1 MKVIKAIFT
10 LFFLLLCLSS
20 KAQTQIKLKFATLS
34 EAQSFISADDHYTKG
49 LSPFDIDSRVGKV
62 NSTVQELKELQKA
75 ECREWFQSEIDI
87 ICKSF
92 KIIEQR
98 LVEGGYNIPL
108 PTEVVMIK
116 TTMREEGNAGAYTRE
131 NQIYVGSGVVGLRK
145 MRDGTE
151 LPIPSAES
159 LCSLMA
165 HELFHVLTRNNL
177 NFKSAMYRIIGFTRL
192 EKEIQFPDDVLTLRI
207 SNPDVSCYDSYANI
221 TVNGVKQNCTMINV
235 ANKAYEGGSFF
246 RYLKVGFIPLDNNF
260 TPIVKD
266 GKTVIYDLDD
276 ATDFYNLVGRNTGY
290 VINPEECLADN
301 FSIAVNGFQP
311 SPRRQELPNPEIIEK
326 IREALKIR
334 Y

>member
-1 MKVIKAIFT
+1 
-10 LFFLLLCLSS
+10 
-20 KAQTQIKLKFATLS
+20 
-34 EAQSFISADDHYTKG
+34 
-49 LSPFDIDSRVGKV
+49 
-62 NSTVQELKELQKA
+62 
-75 ECREWFQSEIDI
+75 
-87 ICKSF
+87 
-92 KIIEQR
+92 
-98 LVEGGYNIPL
+98 
-108 PTEVVMIK
+108 
-116 TTMREEGNAGAYTRE
+116 
-131 NQIYVGSGVVGLRK
+131 
-145 MRDGTE
+145 
-151 LPIPSAES
+151 
-159 LCSLMA
+159 
-165 HELFHVLTRNNL
+165 
-177 NFKSAMYRIIGFTRL
+177 MYRIIGFTRL

-311 SPRRQELPNPEIIEK
+311 SPRRQELPNPEIVEK